1 MKIEDVFYKLRPIRG
16 KQLDLLWQEYL
27 VAEPPLRKTIEKVL
41 RVQLAQELGET
52 FESEQVLLKP
62 PPEDVAKGD
71 YSLGAVHYGT
81 NHRHDFGLR
90 EAEFIQ
96 HVAVFGRSGSGK
108 TNLAYLLLKGLV
120 RAGKPFL
127 VFDWKRNYR
136 DLLDKMEFADILV
149 FTVGRDIAPF
159 RFNPLMPP
167 PGTPASIWLKK
178 LIEVACH
185 AYYLGEGV
193 SVLLLRALDSLY
205 REHGVYGS
213 RPESYP
219 TLADVRQWLHNYRT
233 KGRESGWMES
243 TMRAVETLCFGEVGR
258 VLNKGPFFNIAELL
272 TRRAVLELD
281 ALTNADKTF
290 LIEALLLWIHHFR
303 LAQRERETFKHA
315 IVIEEAHH
323 VLLRKK
329 QEATGEETVTDVL
342 LREIRELG
350 ESIICLDQHPSLI
363 SKPALGNTYAT
374 FTFNLKHR
382 GDLAMMQDC
391 LLLDSEQTGYLG
403 RLEVG
408 WAVVKLQ
415 GRWFWPFLVR
425 VPLVGIEKGVV
436 TDARLREAGGQSRE
450 GFCALLG
457 GSQGSSRA
465 ISTQD
470 VESGPPGACGAGTP
484 AIRVGDKEGEKDDGS
499 TNGDRCTIDLTTNE
513 EMLLKDIGQNAS
525 SGVTERYERLGLSVS
540 RGHGLQ
546 QSLCQKNLIVP
557 FFVFLPRGR
566 KKTLVLT
573 EQGKRALG
581 IDGHESRRHGGPAH
595 RYWVKAV
602 AESLRARG
610 YKVSE
615 ETPVGGGKTVDVVA
629 EREGRRIAYEIE
641 TGASDVSANIK
652 KCRGAGFDEIFVVFT
667 SPKVRDRFSER
678 SAEFK
683 SVHLVTTTEVCR
695 SPLQTERRSS
705 VCEKGSA
712 ARVWHFH

>member
-1 MKIEDVFYKLRPIRG
+1 MKIEDVFHKLRPIRG
-16 KQLDLLWQEYL
+16 RQLDLLWQEYL

-81 NHRHDFGLR
+81 TRRHNFGLR

-136 DLLDKMEFADILV
+136 DLLGKREFADMLV
-149 FTVGRDIAPF
+149 FTVGRDITPF

-205 REHGVYGS
+205 RAHGVYGN

-219 TLADVRQWLHNYRT
+219 TLADVRRWLRDYKA

-258 VLNKGPFFNIAELL
+258 VLNKGPFFEITGLL
-272 TRRAVLELD
+272 TRRAILELD

-290 LIEALLLWIHHFR
+290 MIEALLLWIHHFR
-303 LAQRERETFKHA
+303 LAQRARETFKHA

-415 GRWFWPFLVR
+415 GRWFWPFLVK
-425 VPLVGIEKGVV
+425 VPLVSIKKGTV
-436 TDARLREAGGQSRE
+436 TDARLKKAAARMKGDLYSLQRSYE
-450 GFCALLG
+450 
-457 GSQGSSRA
+457 GSSRA
-465 ISTQD
+465 VSTQD
-470 VESGPPGACGAGTP
+470 SQSGAAGMARGDVRAIP
-484 AIRVGDKEGEKDDGS
+484 AEDKEERKVEGNTGVDQ
-499 TNGDRCTIDLTTNE
+499 CAIDLTTNE
-513 EMLLKDIGQNAS
+513 AMLLKDIGQNAV
-525 SGVTERYERLGLSVS
+525 SGITERYKRLGLSVS
-540 RGHGLQ
+540 RGHRLQ
-546 QSLCQKNLIVP
+546 QSLCQRNLIIP

-566 KKTLVLT
+566 KKMFVLT

-581 IDGHESRRHGGPAH
+581 IDGHESRRHGGPEH

-602 AESLRARG
+602 AESLRAKG
-610 YKVSE
+610 YRVLE
-615 ETPVGGGKTVDVVA
+615 EAPVGGGKTVDVVA
-629 EREGRRIAYEIE
+629 ERDGGRVAYEIE
-641 TGASDVSANIK
+641 TGGSDVAANIR
-652 KCRGAGFDEIFVVFT
+652 KCQEAGFDKVIVVFT
-667 SPKVRDRFSER
+667 SQKARENFARGF
-678 SAEFK
+678 AAFK
-683 SVHLVTTTEVCR
+683 SVHLVTTTTSTILCDSHR
-695 SPLQTERRSS
+695 
-705 VCEKGSA
+705 
-712 ARVWHFH
+712 